1 MDLVRT
7 ITKDILTSLKYL
19 KSKGIVHCDL
29 KPENILF
36 KDFGCKQVKII
47 DFGSSTF
54 VNDVDYTYLQT
65 RPYRAPEMV
74 FGCVYDF
81 SIDIWSLGC
90 IIYEIITKKVLFN
103 FKRVED
109 NIAKAFAICKSD
121 SFEIFEKGKNYKKI
135 INRGQICQCLRDP
148 TSGLF
153 FDVIR
158 PNYNFDI
165 EAELNNFGCDMKA
178 IDFIKR
184 CIEIDPVKRMTIEE
198 CFKHDFVRK

>member
-1 MDLVRT
+1 MSLIKT
-7 ITKDILTSLKYL
+7 ITKDILMSLKYL
-19 KSKGIVHCDL
+19 KNKGIVHCDL

-36 KDFGCKQVKII
+36 KDFEYKQVKII

-74 FGCVYDF
+74 FGCSYDF

-90 IIYEIITKKVLFN
+90 ILYEIITKKVLFN

-109 NIAKAFAICKSD
+109 NIAKAFAICNLS
-121 SFEIFEKGKNYKKI
+121 SFEIFQKGKNYKKI
-135 INRGQICQCLRDP
+135 IERGQICQKIKDQ
-148 TSGLF
+148 TGESF

-165 EAELNNFGCDMKA
+165 ETELNNFGCDMEV
-178 IDFIKR
+178 ISFIKR
-184 CIEIDPVKRMTIEE
+184 CIEIDPVKRITVEE
-198 CFKHDFVRK
+198 CLKHDFVRK